1 MSPMRRLR
9 HPVVTIRR
17 VHCRSVGALIAAV
30 LLAGAPIARAQDAG
44 SATSVSGVA
53 SVQRADGRVGVLGKG
68 SVIRPGDTV
77 RTEADSR
84 VQLELRDGAT
94 VTVRPESVFKLDA
107 YRFDPAKSD
116 GDSAIF
122 RLLKG
127 GLRAVTGLM
136 GKRRPEAISFG
147 TATATI
153 GIRGTDFT
161 ARACEDDCAR
171 EAKGQVNDRL
181 TRTPGYVARVFS
193 LQGRLA
199 PSTGPRAGKALAS
212 GDPVFADDILETGP
226 GSFAVL
232 VFQDGTRI
240 VLQQNSRFAVERYR
254 YEPARPEDG
263 NVAFRLLKG
272 SLRALTGLIAQR
284 APKQFSIGTSVATIG
299 VRGTGF
305 DVECEGACADGAPPP
320 PPGQGNGL
328 TVYNWQG
335 RNVIDGPGGNT
346 LEILE
351 GQAMIVTNGT
361 TPPRL
366 LDQIPGNL
374 LNNDVPRPDT
384 LNIDLQQ
391 LFGVQ
396 QEGFSAPGTYI
407 HVRDGRVVLRDK
419 DGNTQTLEE
428 GEVGYFDPT
437 GTRFIRLGI
446 VPTFLDLDPSIRPG
460 NPMDYGCSVN

>member
-1 MSPMRRLR
+1 MNRGACVRRGASL
-9 HPVVTIRR
+9 
-17 VHCRSVGALIAAV
+17 VGAA
-30 LLAGAPIARAQDAG
+30 LLAAIALPATAQDAG
-44 SATSVSGVA
+44 SATNVTGVA
-53 SVQRADGRVGVLGKG
+53 SVQRADGRIGVLNRG
-68 SVIRPGDTV
+68 SAIRPGDTI
-77 RTEADSR
+77 RTESESR

-107 YRFDPAKSD
+107 YRFDPAKADS
-116 GDSAIF
+116 DSAIF

-136 GKRRPEAISFG
+136 GKRRPEAIAFG

-171 EAKGQVNDRL
+171 EAKGQVNDRV

-199 PSTGPRAGKALAS
+199 PTTGPRANKPLAA
-212 GDPVFADDILETGP
+212 GDPVFAEDILETGP
-226 GSFAVL
+226 AGFAVL
-232 VFQDGTRI
+232 VFQDGTRV
-240 VLQQNSRFAVERYR
+240 VLQQNTRFAVERYR
-254 YEPARPEDG
+254 YEPSRPEDG

-284 APKQFSIGTSVATIG
+284 SPKQFSIGTSVATIG

-305 DVECEGACADGAPPP
+305 DVECEGACADGGP
-320 PPGQGNGL
+320 PPGPGEGNGL

-346 LEILE
+346 LEIIE

-361 TPPRL
+361 TPPL
-366 LDQIPGNL
+366 LLGQVPDNF
-374 LNNDVPRPDT
+374 LNNPNPRPDT

-391 LFGVQ
+391 LFGLQ
-396 QEGFSAPGTYI
+396 QDAFSEPGTYI
-407 HVRDGRVVLRDK
+407 HVRDGKVVLRDK
-419 DGNTQTLEE
+419 DGNTQTLQE
-428 GEVGYFDPT
+428 GEVGYLDPS

-446 VPTFLDLDPSIRPG
+446 VPVFLDRDPTIRPG
-460 NPMDYGCSVN
+460 DPMDYGCSVN